1 VASRKK
7 GGVVMAVNDIID
19 MLNHVMDDVIINRK
33 FSFDFYHYLVSEKIS
48 RKDIEEFNSGY
59 FIHIIKTQI
68 EEFESFL
75 EGGDSFIREAYPGYS
90 KPEVRRMKTYL
101 EGIIN
106 SGVEYERQKKV
117 RKPYKKRKTAPK

>member
-19 MLNHVMDDVIINRK
+19 MLNHVMDDVILNPK

>member
-1 VASRKK
+1 
-7 GGVVMAVNDIID
+7 MTAVNDIID
-19 MLNHVMDDVIINRK
+19 MLNCAIDDVIINRK
-33 FSFDFYHYLVSEKIS
+33 FSFDFYHYLVDEKIS

-90 KPEVRRMKTYL
+90 KPEVRRMKVYL
-101 EGIIN
+101 EGLIAAGI
-106 SGVEYERQKKV
+106 EYEKSKKT

>member
-1 VASRKK
+1 
-7 GGVVMAVNDIID
+7 MAVNDIID

-48 RKDIEEFNSGY
+48 RKDIEKFNSGY